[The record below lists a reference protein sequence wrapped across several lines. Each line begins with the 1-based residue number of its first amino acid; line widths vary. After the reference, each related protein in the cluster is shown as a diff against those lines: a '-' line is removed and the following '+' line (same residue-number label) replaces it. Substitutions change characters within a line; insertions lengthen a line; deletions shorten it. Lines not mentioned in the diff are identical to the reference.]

1 MLFLFLFIAGAVQGS
16 ANFGFVL
23 IALPLLGLF
32 MPLKTAVPLLTL
44 VGLFLGTAQLSQI
57 RKKPD
62 VKMVATLLAS
72 SMVGVPLGTWILVV
86 ADDSLLKG
94 IVGTILVVAAVLL
107 AKGYRVRWGGKTLHT
122 VVGGFL
128 SGLLK
133 GAAAIGGP
141 PIVILL
147 SNYDLDKQTY
157 RANILTYFFLI
168 GVFAIPTYLKAGLFT
183 YDMLIQS
190 IWGFGAA
197 ALGLV
202 AGNLIFK
209 RIDERKFKRLTYGIV
224 MVSGVMTMLSVLN

>member
-1 MLFLFLFIAGAVQGS
+1 MEYLFLFLAGAVQGA

-32 MPLKTAVPLLTL
+32 MPLKVAVPLLTL
-44 VGLFLGTAQLSQI
+44 VGLFLGTAQLFQI
-57 RKKPD
+57 CKKPD
-62 VKMVATLLAS
+62 VKMVSILLISGMA
-72 SMVGVPLGTWILVV
+72 GVPLGTWILVSV
-86 ADDSLLKG
+86 EDALLKG
-94 IVGTILVVAAVLL
+94 IVGLVLIVAAILL
-107 AKGYRVRWGGKTLHT
+107 AKGYRVRRGGKMLHT

-168 GVFAIPTYLKAGLFT
+168 GIFAIPNYLQAGLFT
-183 YDMLIQS
+183 QAMFFQS
-190 IWGFGAA
+190 IRGFGAA
-197 ALGLV
+197 AAGLV

-209 RIDERKFKRLTYGIV
+209 RIDEMKFKRLTYGIV
-224 MVSGVMTMLSVLN
+224 LLSGVMTMMSVWN

>member
-1 MLFLFLFIAGAVQGS
+1 MVYLFLFLAGAVQGA

-32 MPLKTAVPLLTL
+32 MPLKVAVPLLTL
-44 VGLFLGTAQLSQI
+44 VGLFLGTAQLLQI

-62 VKMVATLLAS
+62 VKMVGLLLIS
-72 SMVGVPLGTWILVV
+72 GMLGVPLGTWILVAV
-86 ADDSLLKG
+86 DDALLKV
-94 IVGTILVVAAVLL
+94 IVGLVLVVAAVLL
-107 AKGYRVRWGGKTLHT
+107 AKGFRVRRGGKMLHT

-147 SNYDLDKQTY
+147 SNYDMDKQTY

-168 GVFAIPTYLKAGLFT
+168 GVFAIPNYVQAGLFSQA
-183 YDMLIQS
+183 MFFQS
-190 IWGFGAA
+190 IRGFGAA
-197 ALGLV
+197 AVGLLV
-202 AGNLIFK
+202 GNLIFK
-209 RIDERKFKRLTYGIV
+209 RIDEMKFKRMTYGIV
-224 MVSGVMTMLSVLN
+224 MVSGVMTILSVWN

>member
-1 MLFLFLFIAGAVQGS
+1 MEYLFLFLAGTVQGA

-32 MPLKTAVPLLTL
+32 MPLQAAVPLLTL
-44 VGLFLGTAQLSQI
+44 VGLFLGTVQLLQI
-57 RKKPD
+57 RKKPNL
-62 VKMVATLLAS
+62 KMVGTLLIS
-72 SMVGVPLGTWILVV
+72 GMIGVPLGTWILVAV
-86 ADDSLLKG
+86 DDSLLKG
-94 IVGTILVVAAVLL
+94 MVGVILVVAAVLL
-107 AKGYRVRWGGKTLHT
+107 AKGFRVRRGGKMLHT

-168 GVFAIPTYLKAGLFT
+168 GVFAIPNYLRAGLFT
-183 YDMLIQS
+183 QAMLFQS
-190 IWGFGAA
+190 VRGFGAA
-197 ALGLV
+197 ALGLAV
-202 AGNLIFK
+202 GNLIFK
-209 RIDERKFKRLTYGIV
+209 RIDELKFKRLTYGIV
-224 MVSGVMTMLSVLN
+224 MLSGVMTMMSVWN

>member
-1 MLFLFLFIAGAVQGS
+1 MIYVFLFIAGAVQGA

-62 VKMVATLLAS
+62 LKMVSLLLIS
-72 SMVGVPLGTWILVV
+72 GMVGVPLGTWILV
-86 ADDSLLKG
+86 AFDDALLKG
-94 IVGTILVVAAVLL
+94 IVGIILVVAAVLL
-107 AKGYRVRWGGKTLHT
+107 AKGYRVHRGGKMLHT

-168 GVFAIPTYLKAGLFT
+168 GVFAIPNYVQAGLFNQA
-183 YDMLIQS
+183 MFFQS
-190 IWGFGAA
+190 IRGFGAA

-202 AGNLIFK
+202 VGNLIFK
-209 RIDERKFKRLTYGIV
+209 RIDEMKFKRLTYGIV
-224 MVSGVMTMLSVLN
+224 LLSGVMTMISVWN

>member
-1 MLFLFLFIAGAVQGS
+1 MEYLFLFLAGAVQGA

-32 MPLKTAVPLLTL
+32 MPLKVAVPLLTL
-44 VGLFLGTAQLSQI
+44 VGLFLGTAQLFQI

-62 VKMVATLLAS
+62 VKMVSILLISGMA
-72 SMVGVPLGTWILVV
+72 GVPLGTWILVSV
-86 ADDSLLKG
+86 EDALLKG
-94 IVGTILVVAAVLL
+94 IVGLVLIVAAVLL
-107 AKGYRVRWGGKTLHT
+107 AKGYRVRRGGKMLHT

-168 GVFAIPTYLKAGLFT
+168 GILSQL
-183 YDMLIQS
+183 S
-190 IWGFGAA
+190 
-197 ALGLV
+197 
-202 AGNLIFK
+202 
-209 RIDERKFKRLTYGIV
+209 ERDRK
-224 MVSGVMTMLSVLN
+224 

>member
-1 MLFLFLFIAGAVQGS
+1 MELVFLFLAGAVQGA

-23 IALPLLGLF
+23 IALPLLGLL

-44 VGLFLGTAQLSQI
+44 VGLFLGTAQLFQI

-62 VKMVATLLAS
+62 LKMVGILLIS
-72 SMVGVPLGTWILVV
+72 GMMGVPLGVWILLA
-86 ADDSLLKG
+86 ADDVLLKG
-94 IVGTILVVAAVLL
+94 IVGLVLILAAVLL
-107 AKGYRVRWGGKTLHT
+107 AKGFRVRRGGKLLHT

-133 GAAAIGGP
+133 GAASIGGP

-147 SNYDLDKQTY
+147 SNYDLNKQTY

-168 GVFAIPTYLKAGLFT
+168 GVFAIPNYLKAGLFSQE
-183 YDMLIQS
+183 MMIQS

-197 ALGLV
+197 ATGLV
-202 AGNLIFK
+202 VGNIVFK
-209 RIDERKFKRLTYGIV
+209 RMDETKFKKLTYGIV
-224 MVSGVMTMLSVLN
+224 MLSGVMTVASVLG